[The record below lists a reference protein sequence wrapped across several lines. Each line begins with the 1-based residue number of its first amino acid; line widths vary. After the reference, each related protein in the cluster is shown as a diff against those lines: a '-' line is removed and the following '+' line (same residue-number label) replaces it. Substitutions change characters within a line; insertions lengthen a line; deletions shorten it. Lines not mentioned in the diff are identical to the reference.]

1 MSDTYQLD
9 AMHSFTHIWR
19 AAQITVLAMS
29 TKPPLPEM
37 NRQLELQPRM
47 RFRMNSLTAFILRVV
62 RSLLRAFW
70 EIDRSRRI
78 KLSRAMYFQIPSLD
92 VTLFSGL
99 LDDTQSMR
107 LTLSETAEIFGSIGE
122 AFESKEVKSVKVGE
136 LKWTTDA
143 RGGSVV
149 FDITGPLGFRRVS
162 VSREE
167 VAAALKDFEKKV
179 ISKLTTTN
187 ADQNSGQT

>member
-1 MSDTYQLD
+1 
-9 AMHSFTHIWR
+9 
-19 AAQITVLAMS
+19 
-29 TKPPLPEM
+29 
-37 NRQLELQPRM
+37 
-47 RFRMNSLTAFILRVV
+47 
-62 RSLLRAFW
+62 
-70 EIDRSRRI
+70 
-78 KLSRAMYFQIPSLD
+78 MYFQIPSLD

-107 LTLSETAEIFGSIGE
+107 LTLPETAEIFRSIGE

-149 FDITGPLGFRRVS
+149 FDITGPLGFRHVS
-162 VSREE
+162 VSRED

-179 ISKLTTTN
+179 ILKLTT
-187 ADQNSGQT
+187 